1 MNPYV
6 NSLNGWGGGFIA
18 FWPSVGIVAA
28 IVRQIMRQHSL
39 ASKLDI
45 GI

>member
-1 MNPYV
+1 MNPYL
-6 NSLNGWGGGFIA
+6 NSMNGFGGGFIA
-18 FWPSVGIVAA
+18 FWPSVVLGY
-28 IVRQIMRQHSL
+28 VRQIMRQHSL